1 MFSQTNDRSNH
12 VGLFLPHTIRTHP
25 AMKKTKVFVA
35 TIILASL
42 VSVTAAET
50 KPNIVFLFADDLGYG
65 DLSCNAHPYARTPA
79 IDQLGKEG
87 TRFTQF
93 YVTGVTCNPS
103 PRGTNRVRKATH
115 HVDSAYVDSSGRQVR
130 REISRSGG
138 QRRFR

>member
-1 MFSQTNDRSNH
+1 MSESGNGRQKTRNEPRLFFEKIAGAFFAFVLLHVFITHSQ
-12 VGLFLPHTIRTHP
+12 
-25 AMKKTKVFVA
+25 
-35 TIILASL
+35 
-42 VSVTAAET
+42 AAAGRP
-50 KPNIVFLFADDLGYG
+50 PNIVFLFADDLGYG